1 MTEYVLYAH
10 NNSYAMTTHL
20 LLEELRLDYR
30 VVWFNVHKPQE
41 FPPEFL
47 TLNPYGRVPLLVTA
61 DGPLS
66 ESAATM
72 VYLAE
77 KEGGNFLPSD
87 VGQNRAQAFQW
98 LFFLMSTFQ
107 PEVLIQFDPQKY
119 FPNDQIMQ
127 KRLMGASLDI
137 LEKIW
142 KYLDDSIVPGPYFL
156 GGRYSICDML
166 FVMQAIWKENQPATF
181 DHLPNV
187 RQLMKTVLAR
197 PAVKKVLATHDVEE
211 LSQLATSW

>member
-10 NNSYAMTTHL
+10 YNSYAMTTHL
-20 LLEELRLDYR
+20 LLEELKLNYR
-30 VVWFNVHKPQE
+30 VVWFNVHKPRE

-47 TLNPYGRVPLLVTA
+47 ELNPYGRVPLLVTP
-61 DGPLS
+61 DGPLF

-77 KEGGNFLPSD
+77 KEGGNFLPSGI
-87 VGQNRAQAFQW
+87 GQERAQAFQW

-107 PEVLIQFDPQKY
+107 PEVLIQFDPDKY
-119 FPNDQIMQ
+119 FPDDRAMQ

-142 KYLDDSIVPGPYFL
+142 KYLDESILPGPYFL
-156 GGRYSICDML
+156 GCRYSICDML
-166 FVMQAIWKENQPATF
+166 FIMQAIWKENQPSTF
-181 DHLPNV
+181 DPLPNV
-187 RQLMKTVLAR
+187 RRLMKTVLAR
-197 PAVKKVLATHDVEE
+197 PAVKKVLVTHDVEA
-211 LSQLATSW
+211 LSQLASTW